1 MKVQSRFALLTRSAG
16 GQILGYITI
25 LSSAL
30 ILLIFE
36 WKEVRQLNYL
46 VFEGFLKTAHTPTA
60 HPFLANIQDSTG
72 YSDSDIK
79 IFWTINKP
87 NNT

>member
-1 MKVQSRFALLTRSAG
+1 
-16 GQILGYITI
+16 
-25 LSSAL
+25 
-30 ILLIFE
+30 
-36 WKEVRQLNYL
+36 VRQLNYL
-46 VFEGFLKTAHTPTA
+46 VFEGPLKTAHTPTP